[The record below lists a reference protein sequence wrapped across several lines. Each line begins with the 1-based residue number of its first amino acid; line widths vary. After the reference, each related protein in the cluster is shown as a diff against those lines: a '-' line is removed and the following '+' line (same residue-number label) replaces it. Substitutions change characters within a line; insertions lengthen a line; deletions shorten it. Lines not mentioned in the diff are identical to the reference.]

1 MCGYVF
7 LFNDQ
12 GGRPVDIQDLVR
24 VTDLIHHRGPD
35 DQGTYTDDHVYMGFQ
50 RLSII
55 DLEHGHQPFAYGAD
69 RYQIVFNGEIYN
81 YIELSALLRKE
92 GAELNTKSDTEV
104 LIALYSIFKDKML
117 EYLRG
122 MFSFVIWDKQ
132 ERRMFGARDH
142 FGMKPFYYHQD
153 GDNLYCASEKKS
165 LMALKDRWTVNIQA
179 YHHYL
184 SFQYAPEP
192 ETMIREIQLL
202 RPGHYI
208 RKELNGPLQ
217 IGQYWES
224 MYVPTQGSYHGKLK
238 AIREVLTDSVKVHLR
253 SDVPVGVFLS
263 GGVDSTI
270 IASIAGR
277 MNPNIQTFTVGFERE
292 GYSEIDVAKASA
304 ERLKLDNISTVIT
317 AEAFAGE
324 IPRIVWHMD
333 SPMADPSSIPLYF
346 LAKEAGR
353 HVKTVLSGEGSDELF
368 GGYNIYREPD
378 SLRLFSYLPPYLK
391 RLLRQFSDLLP
402 TGMKG
407 KSFIDRGCIPMEE
420 RYIGNA
426 NIIKQHEKGRF
437 IPDFDV
443 TIVPQMVTKPYYDA
457 ICALDPVSKMQYID
471 VHTWLPGDILVK
483 ADRMS
488 MAHSLESRM
497 PFLDKEV
504 FKVASTLT
512 KEEKV
517 RGKATKVALREAFR
531 DVVPEHVVDRKKLG
545 FPVPIRHW
553 LKDELYGWAQDTI
566 RDSRVEDYVKK
577 DAVLRLLEEH
587 REGRGDYSRMLWV
600 LLIFMV
606 WHQIFFEKKYVFE
619 KHEVC
624 RPGA

>member
-12 GGRPVDIQDLVR
+12 GKRPEDLQELVR
-24 VTDLIHHRGPD
+24 VTDLIYHRGPD
-35 DQGTYTDDHVYMGFQ
+35 DQGIYADDHVYMGFQ

-55 DLEHGHQPFAYGAD
+55 DLEHGHQPFPYEAD

-81 YIELSALLRKE
+81 YIELSTLLQKE
-92 GAELNTKSDTEV
+92 GAELNTHSDTEV
-104 LIALYSIFKDKML
+104 LVALYSVFKDKML

-122 MFSFVIWDKQ
+122 MFSFVIWDRQ
-132 ERRMFGARDH
+132 EQRMFGARDH
-142 FGMKPFYYHQD
+142 FGMKPFFYLQD
-153 GDNLYCASEKKS
+153 EDNLYCASEKKS
-165 LMALKDRWTVNIQA
+165 LLALKDRWTVNYQA

-192 ETMIREIQLL
+192 ETMIQEIQLL

-208 RKELNGPLQ
+208 RKERNGRLQ

-224 MYVPTQGSYHGKLK
+224 MFVPTQGSYSEKRK
-238 AIREVLTDSVKVHLR
+238 AIRDVLTDSVKVHLR

-277 MNPNIQTFTVGFERE
+277 MNPDIQTFTVGFERE
-292 GYSEIDVAKASA
+292 GYSEIDVAKATA
-304 ERLKLDNISTVIT
+304 ERLKLNNISTVIT
-317 AEAFAGE
+317 AEAFAEE

-346 LAKEAGR
+346 LAKEASR

-391 RLLRQFSDLLP
+391 RLLRQLSGLLP
-402 TGMKG
+402 SGMKG
-407 KSFIDRGCIPMEE
+407 KSFIERGCVPMEE

-426 NIIKQHEKGRF
+426 NIIKQHEKARF
-437 IPDFDV
+437 MPYFDG

-457 ICALDPVSKMQYID
+457 ICALDPISKMQYID
-471 VHTWLPGDILVK
+471 MHTWLPGDILVK

-512 KEEKV
+512 KGEKV

-553 LKDELYGWAQDTI
+553 LKQELYGWAQDTI
-566 RDSRVEDYVKK
+566 QDSRVEEYVRK

-587 REGRGDYSRMLWV
+587 REGHGDYSRMLWV
-600 LLIFMV
+600 LLIFIV
-606 WHQIFFEKKYVFE
+606 WHQIFFEKKYDFE
-619 KHEVC
+619 KREVC